1 MFLILKNYKENLLLK
16 TVFPR
21 LKFYSGCIHPSIQ
34 FVTYFVRRAVMS
46 QLLLLYQSEID
57 SNLGEAT
64 EIVSTLTKGIEGQAQ
79 FKKNA
84 GIIDYRPPPAS
95 GPESR
100 SQLLRNAQQR
110 ISQAREISLSMSS
123 EVNGLFSTQDRQKYQ
138 AYLQKCEVEVNQLT
152 SSIQAFLDK
161 VTTADREDLLLFQ
174 SAGGTVEND
183 GFGNRNSELE
193 RVGNSVEAQRRAAL
207 QTTNTL
213 QGGTTYL
220 EKAEG
225 LLQRTNVTA
234 QDTFLTLRGQTE
246 QMRHMGDAAENV
258 DSEITE
264 SMAVMHRMRRRA
276 LKHKV
281 YLLAIIVVLLLVV
294 LVYLIS
300 LFR

>member
-1 MFLILKNYKENLLLK
+1 
-16 TVFPR
+16 
-21 LKFYSGCIHPSIQ
+21 
-34 FVTYFVRRAVMS
+34 MS

-57 SNLGEAT
+57 AKLGAAT
-64 EIVSTLTKGIEGQAQ
+64 EILSTLTKGIEGLAQ
-79 FKKNA
+79 FKQNA
-84 GIIDYRPPPAS
+84 GIDYRPPPAS

-100 SQLLRNAQQR
+100 SQLLRSAQQS
-110 ISQAREISLSMSS
+110 ISQAREISMSMSS

-138 AYLQKCEVEVNQLT
+138 TFLQKCGEEVSHLT
-152 SSIQAFLDK
+152 SRIQSLQEK
-161 VTTADREDLLLFQ
+161 VSMADREDLLLFRA
-174 SAGGTVEND
+174 AGGTAEND
-183 GFGNRNSELE
+183 GFENRNSELE
-193 RVGNSVEAQRRAAL
+193 RVENSVEAQRRAAL
-207 QTTNTL
+207 KTTSTL

-246 QMRHMGDAAENV
+246 QIRQMGDAAEDV
-258 DSEITE
+258 DNEIAE

-294 LVYLIS
+294 LLYLIS